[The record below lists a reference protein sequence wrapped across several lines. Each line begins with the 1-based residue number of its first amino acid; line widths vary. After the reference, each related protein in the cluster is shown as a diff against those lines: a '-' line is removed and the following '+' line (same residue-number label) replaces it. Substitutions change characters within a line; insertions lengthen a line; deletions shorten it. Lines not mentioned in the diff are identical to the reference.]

1 MKMAAARKPDPA
13 PNAPAE
19 PAGDDRKWR
28 RRAHARPEE
37 LLDAALD
44 EFIAKGFDA
53 ARIEDIAKRAG
64 LSKGAVYLYFDSKE
78 ALLRG
83 LIARAAGPLTAR
95 AGELART
102 VDDPLAALT
111 QIVRMISATMGQPR
125 LMAIPQLVI
134 SVANRFPDLREFYR
148 TEVVEKAQSA
158 IETLVKR
165 AIARGQ
171 VRKVDPRAASR
182 ALIGPLLMEAL
193 WTHVLKGESR
203 LGTPQWAETQ
213 LSLVLRGLEK
223 R

>member
-1 MKMAAARKPDPA
+1 MAANRKTVSAKTAGA
-13 PNAPAE
+13 PE
-19 PAGDDRKWR
+19 GGGDRKWR

-44 EFIAKGFDA
+44 EFIANGFDA
-53 ARIEDIAKRAG
+53 ARIEDIARRAG

-83 LIARAAGPLTAR
+83 LIQRAAAPLTAR
-95 AGELART
+95 AGDLARSAE
-102 VDDPLAALT
+102 DPLAALT
-111 QIVRMISATMGQPR
+111 QIVRMISAAMTQPR
-125 LMAIPQLVI
+125 LVAIPQLVI

-148 TEVVEKAQSA
+148 AEVVEKAQSA
-158 IETLVKR
+158 IEILVRR

-171 VRKVDPRAASR
+171 LRKIDPRNASR

-203 LGTPQWAETQ
+203 LGTRQWVDGH
-213 LSLVLRGLEK
+213 LSIALQGMEK
-223 R
+223 A